1 MERPT
6 EPKSVHVQIG
16 EVDLSLKTDEDPAY
30 VQKLANYVDSIIQ
43 RISGGTNVK
52 SQTKI
57 TLLAAL
63 QVANELFQ
71 AKKDK
76 AVAEAALEAM
86 RERSDSLARELD
98 ARLNEFGSVR
108 K

>member
-1 MERPT
+1 M
-6 EPKSVHVQIG
+6 
-16 EVDLSLKTDEDPAY
+16 
-30 VQKLANYVDSIIQ
+30 
-43 RISGGTNVK
+43 
-52 SQTKI
+52 
-57 TLLAAL
+57 
-63 QVANELFQ
+63 FQ